1 VVAEKFYRKQKQS
14 KVTNPRQWQKVER
27 ATKRIETIKKL
38 ETENETHKNGRRQN
52 LDKIRALCDETNTNN
67 YILYFK
73 LLKYL

>member
-1 VVAEKFYRKQKQS
+1 M
-14 KVTNPRQWQKVER
+14 NPRQWQKVER

-52 LDKIRALCDETNTNN
+52 LDKIRALCDEANTNN

>member
-1 VVAEKFYRKQKQS
+1 VAEKFYRKQKQS
-14 KVTNPRQWQKVER
+14 KVMNPRQWQKVER